1 MFSRRHPFLFFSLI
15 MCTICVCGLIFISLI
30 VASAVNSSNRNSS
43 FYTARGDL
51 VGIID
56 VTGIIADSRSVINQI
71 KQLRENKSIKA
82 VVLRIDSPG
91 GTVGPAQEI
100 YREIQKTVGTKKIVV
115 SMGTVAASGGYYI
128 ASAADGIM
136 ANPGTITGSIGVIIE
151 YTNFKQLLDKIGV
164 SPVVIK
170 SGDFKDVGSPVR
182 EMTEKEEKFL
192 QNFVDKTRQ
201 QFVRA
206 VADGRKMPIE
216 QVESLADGRIFTGEE
231 AKENGLVDR
240 LGNLEDA
247 IEWAGRMAGIEGEI
261 NTIYLHEKRFT
272 FLEELLGC
280 IPEIFH
286 QPPFSTL
293 SAGFLYNGAL
303 QFRLKSQFY
312 KNSSTSPSPSRS
324 TSGSSSISD
333 MMLDG
338 SPGTRPPSMTAS
350 IRLPRYSSMRNGSL
364 IMVWS
369 GRVMLVEMIGFPS
382 F

>member
-15 MCTICVCGLIFISLI
+15 MCAICASAFIFISLI

-43 FYTARGDL
+43 FYAAKGDL

-56 VTGIIADSRSVINQI
+56 VTGVIADSRNVINQI
-71 KQLRENKSIKA
+71 KQLRENKSVKA

-100 YREIQKTVGTKKIVV
+100 YREVRKTIGTKKIVV

-128 ASAADGIM
+128 AAAADGIM

-164 SPVVIK
+164 ASVVIK

-182 EMTEKEEKFL
+182 EMTEKEETFL
-192 QNFVDKTRQ
+192 QNFVDQTRQ

-247 IEWAGRMAGIEGEI
+247 IEWAGRMAGIEGKI

-272 FLEELLGC
+272 FLEELLGASQKSF
-280 IPEIFH
+280 INRIF
-286 QPPFSTL
+286 QRYPLASYIM
-293 SAGFLYNGAL
+293 G
-303 QFRLKSQFY
+303 
-312 KNSSTSPSPSRS
+312 PS
-324 TSGSSSISD
+324 D
-333 MMLDG
+333 
-338 SPGTRPPSMTAS
+338 
-350 IRLPRYSSMRNGSL
+350 
-364 IMVWS
+364 
-369 GRVMLVEMIGFPS
+369 
-382 F
+382 